1 MGNELLDHK
10 YYKEGLTTLI
20 VIVVFIVLSIIIKK
34 LTKRYANASH
44 LSDHRTNLVSKY
56 IDGFMI
62 VLFFILIFAIWG
74 VNSKDLFAVLSSTVA
89 VIGVAFFAQWSILS
103 NITSGIILF
112 FTFPFRIGD
121 VIKIHDKDFP
131 IEAQIEDIKAFHTL
145 LRTLEG
151 ELITYP
157 NSLLLQKAVTIVP
170 LKHEQK
176 EFYD

>member
-1 MGNELLDHK
+1 MRRHHISQS
-10 YYKEGLTTLI
+10 T
-20 VIVVFIVLSIIIKK
+20 
-34 LTKRYANASH
+34 
-44 LSDHRTNLVSKY
+44 
-56 IDGFMI
+56 
-62 VLFFILIFAIWG
+62 AIWG
-74 VNSKDLFAVLSSTVA
+74 VKPDQLFAVFSTTFA

-103 NITSGIILF
+103 NITSGMILF
-112 FTFPFRIGD
+112 FSFPFRIGD

-131 IEAQIEDIKAFHTL
+131 LEAQIEDIKAFHTI

-170 LKHEQK
+170 LKHEEK

>member
-1 MGNELLDHK
+1 MNNIAEHEYFNKSLS
-10 YYKEGLTTLI
+10 TMITI
-20 VIVVFIVLSIIIKK
+20 VIFVLISYLIRKII
-34 LTKRYANASH
+34 KRYAKASH
-44 LSDHRTNLVSKY
+44 LSEHRANLISKY
-56 IDGFMI
+56 TDIFI
-62 VLFFILIFAIWG
+62 FVLFILVIVAIWG
-74 VNSKDLFAVLSSTVA
+74 VDSDSLYSFFSTTFA

-112 FTFPFRIGD
+112 FSFPFRIGD

-131 IEAQIEDIKAFHTL
+131 IEAQIEDIKAFHTI

-157 NSLLLQKAVTIVP
+157 NNLLLQKSVTIVP
-170 LKHEQK
+170 LKQEEK